1 MVSSTQASRSRV
13 LGKSILTDRRE
24 WLGLLAVSVFLFVAC
39 TTGGATAVTDGA
51 EGPADAAPDFEL
63 VLFENSNHERGEK
76 LRLSQFRGKP
86 VVINF
91 WFPSCPPCRVEMP
104 DFEKA
109 FQKYGGDGVE
119 FIGVQNLGADT
130 IEDGQKFV
138 DEFGINYAV
147 GPDEDNSILLD
158 YKVRGFP
165 TTVFLDKDQRIA
177 STWTGLLDA
186 ATLDGLVQEIL
197 N

>member
-1 MVSSTQASRSRV
+1 MVSSRKVTESRF
-13 LGKSILTDRRE
+13 LGRGLWTDRRR
-24 WLGLLAVSVFLFVAC
+24 LFGLLAVSAFLLVAC

-63 VLFENSNHERGEK
+63 VLFENNNHGRGEK
-76 LRLSQFRGKP
+76 LRLSQFREKP

-109 FQKYGGDGVE
+109 FQRYNGNGVE
-119 FIGVQNLGADT
+119 FIGVQSLGADT
-130 IEDGQKFV
+130 IEDGQRFV

-165 TTVFLDKDQRIA
+165 TTVFVDKDQRIRR
-177 STWTGLLDA
+177 TWTGLLDA
-186 ATLDGLVQEIL
+186 ATLDGLVQDLL

>member
-1 MVSSTQASRSRV
+1 MVSSRQAARSRV
-13 LGKSILTDRRE
+13 LGKSTWTDRRE

-63 VLFENSNHERGEK
+63 TLFENSNHQRGEK

-109 FQKYGGDGVE
+109 FQKYRGDGVE

-138 DEFGINYAV
+138 AEFGINYAV
-147 GPDEDNSILLD
+147 GPDGDNSILLD